1 MFCESPW
8 SALVKGPEALCATA
22 VLPRSPLGSAK
33 EYSKHRAL
41 TVLLRPQVQDFF
53 GDQIVADI
61 GRAYAVTFPLPQL
74 PRAKPAC
81 LDRARSTSS
90 RRAPHAGRLLTA

>member
-1 MFCESPW
+1 VSRYLRSEDK
-8 SALVKGPEALCATA
+8 SAEGCSHQGAQPTEKG
-22 VLPRSPLGSAK
+22 GS
-33 EYSKHRAL
+33 H
-41 TVLLRPQVQDFF
+41 VLLRPQVQDFF

-90 RRAPHAGRLLTA
+90 RWAPHAGRLLTA